1 MHPSVPDT
9 AKVASTTPSWG
20 RKKNVMPRLACA
32 AVSDCGSVGL
42 SSDVPRAVD
51 VKMCAAWLTWIVDVT
66 ASPELARSGVLKY
79 SYPGIVSCSTYSPFA
94 PVSKSYTVIATSAA
108 DGSTIGAAISS
119 HAYDRR
125 SSSARSAEHAN
136 GEYTSA
142 P

>member
-1 MHPSVPDT
+1 MHPSLPDT
-9 AKVASTTPSWG
+9 EKVASTMPSWG